1 MMQKLARLA
10 LWMVPLLFVSLCPA
24 FLFGAPQY
32 GAAPADEKAAKA
44 PTKHSVTGC
53 LQKGDEMGGFTITGK
68 DGKVWELHGK
78 KVDLSGHVGHT
89 VTVSGSATDRSKAEE
104 EKVEANEK
112 KEYGEKEHGDLR
124 VSSLK
129 MVSES
134 CK

>member
-1 MMQKLARLA
+1 MMHKLVRVT
-10 LWMVPLLFVSLCPA
+10 LWMAPLVLVSLCPA
-24 FLFGAPQY
+24 FLFGAPQM
-32 GAAPADEKAAKA
+32 ADEKAEKA
-44 PTKHSVTGC
+44 ATAKHSVTGC
-53 LQKGDEMGGFTITGK
+53 LQKGDEMGGYTIAGK

-89 VTVSGSATDRSKAEE
+89 VTVTGSSTNMSKEEE

-112 KEYGEKEHGDLR
+112 KEYGEKRDGDLR
-124 VSSLK
+124 VSGLK

>member
-1 MMQKLARLA
+1 MMQRLVRVS
-10 LWMVPLLFVSLCPA
+10 LWMIPLVLVSLCSA
-24 FLFGAPQY
+24 SQY
-32 GAAPADEKAAKA
+32 GAAPTGDEKAEKA
-44 PTKHSVTGC
+44 PAAKHSVTGC

-89 VTVSGSATDRSKAEE
+89 VTVTGATSNMSKEEE

-112 KEYGEKEHGDLR
+112 KEYGEKKHGDLR